1 MIGACRLNNKSMR
14 NIRRNEVYQCLAIDL
29 AMLGVISKEE
39 CEMLIGSGI
48 PKGLILPNGKQ
59 GEFVSEENLPEQP
72 AFIQTEPEK
81 EPVVT
86 GDTGTGD
93 GTQEPVQTP
102 EQTPEIVAPNADIV
116 GAGFVTQ
123 DAGTVTTD
131 NGDVSPIEGDGTQE
145 PVNDEGRT
153 ESDN

>member
-48 PKGLILPNGKQ
+48 PKGLVLPNGKQ

-72 AFIQTEPEK
+72 AFIQTEPEIT
-81 EPVVT
+81 E
-86 GDTGTGD
+86 
-93 GTQEPVQTP
+93 TQ
-102 EQTPEIVAPNADIV
+102 
-116 GAGFVTQ
+116 
-123 DAGTVTTD
+123 
-131 NGDVSPIEGDGTQE
+131 
-145 PVNDEGRT
+145 
-153 ESDN
+153 